1 MMLIPKLEQY
11 DLNALVVL
19 GNLSNDEF
27 SRSRIKVE
35 IVNKLLDYHY
45 PMFSLLVRFKR
56 SNLILKEAY
65 ADVILINMKGNDYYI
80 DNLIVDEI
88 LKLASFEALICYGA
102 DSASYEF
109 NIRCKDEF
117 YRRGFEIEDKIEF
130 QRKVALGRSL
140 KKKMSLKR
148 KVIRNDKY

>member
-88 LKLASFEALICYGA
+88 LKIASFEALICYGA
-102 DSASYEF
+102 DSNSYEF
-109 NIRCKDEF
+109 NIKCKDEF

>member
-1 MMLIPKLEQY
+1 M
-11 DLNALVVL
+11 VVL

-88 LKLASFEALICYGA
+88 LKIASFEALICYGA
-102 DSASYEF
+102 DSNSYEF
-109 NIRCKDEF
+109 NIKCKDEF